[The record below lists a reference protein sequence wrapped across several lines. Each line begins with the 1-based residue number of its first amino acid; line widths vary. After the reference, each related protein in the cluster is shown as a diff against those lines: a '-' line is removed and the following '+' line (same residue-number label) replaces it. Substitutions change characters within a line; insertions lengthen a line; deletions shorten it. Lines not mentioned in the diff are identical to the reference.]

1 MLQRLLF
8 CLAFSSVAI
17 AAETQAVKVSDN
29 HRYLVTSGG
38 KPFFY
43 FGDTAWELFHR
54 LNREE
59 ADAYLAD
66 RAAKKFN
73 VIQAVVLAEFDGLTA
88 PNAYGHLALKD
99 NDPKQPVEEYF
110 QHVDYIVNKAQSL
123 GLYVGM
129 LPSWGDKVNKKWG
142 IGPEIFTPEN
152 GRAFGEFLGKRYKDK
167 AIIWIVGGDRP
178 VDKPEHAAVWRAI
191 AEGLKSGDGG
201 AHLFTFHCMG
211 EHSSSEWFH
220 ADAWL
225 GFNMLQSG
233 HGRKDSMTAAM
244 ITKDYARTPPKPC
257 LDGEANYEDHPI
269 NWKPQNGWFDEYDV
283 RKTAYWSVFAGACG
297 YTYGCHDIW
306 QFWTKERKPVSS
318 ARTDWHEAI
327 KLPASGQIQFV
338 RKLVESRPYL
348 TRIPDQSLI
357 VGDAGAGT
365 DHVQSAR
372 GEDGSYAF
380 VYFPSGKPAKI
391 NTSKLS
397 GEKLT
402 AYWFDPRLGT
412 SKPLD
417 AAPKSAEAEFTPPS
431 SGRGNDWVLVID
443 DAAKNY
449 PAP

>member
-1 MLQRLLF
+1 MIIRLMLVLMMCSF
-8 CLAFSSVAI
+8 AF
-17 AAETQAVKVSDN
+17 AAEPPALKVSDN
-29 HRYLVTSGG
+29 HRYLVTADG

-73 VIQAVVLAEFDGLTA
+73 VIQAVVLAEFDGLTEKN
-88 PNAYGHLALKD
+88 PYGHLPLKD

-110 QHVDYIVNKAQSL
+110 QHVDYIVNKTQSL
-123 GLYVGM
+123 GMYTGL

-178 VDKPEHAAVWRAI
+178 VDKPEHAAIWRAI
-191 AEGLKSGDGG
+191 AEGLKAGDGG
-201 AHLFTFHCMG
+201 AHLFTFHPMG

-220 ADAWL
+220 NDAWL
-225 GFNMLQSG
+225 DFNMLQSG
-233 HGRKDSMTAAM
+233 HGRKVSKTVEM
-244 ITKDYARTPPKPC
+244 ISKDYARTPPKPC
-257 LDGEANYEDHPI
+257 VDGEANYEDHPI
-269 NWKPQNGWFDEYDV
+269 NWKAQNGWFDEVDV
-283 RKTAYWSVFAGACG
+283 RNTAYWSVFAGACG

-306 QFWTKERKPVSS
+306 QFWTKERKPVSA
-318 ARTDWHEAI
+318 ARTDWREAL
-327 KLPASGQIQFV
+327 KLPASGQIRHV

-348 TRIPDQSLI
+348 ARIPDQSLI
-357 VGDAGAGT
+357 LGEDAGA
-365 DHVQSAR
+365 DHVQATR
-372 GEDGSYAF
+372 GEDWSYAF
-380 VYFPSGKPAKI
+380 IYLPTGKPVKIATAKF
-391 NTSKLS
+391 S
-397 GEKLT
+397 GEKLN
-402 AYWFDPRLGT
+402 AYWFDPRNGT
-412 SKPLD
+412 SKALE
-417 AAPKSAEAEFTPPS
+417 AAPKLWAQEFTPPTN
-431 SGRGNDWVLVID
+431 GRGNDWVLVID